1 MQHVWTLYGSV
12 ETTLRIH
19 TELGMAWHSQAHI
32 LQLWESSEGN
42 SEDFV
47 HGRQTELISCN
58 KEVKEHG
65 VQGLHQG

>member
-1 MQHVWTLYGSV
+1 MHTLYGSAG
-12 ETTLRIH
+12 TTDIH
-19 TELGMAWHSQAHI
+19 TELSMAWHSQAHI

-42 SEDFV
+42 PEDLV

>member
-1 MQHVWTLYGSV
+1 
-12 ETTLRIH
+12 
-19 TELGMAWHSQAHI
+19 MAWHSQAHI

-42 SEDFV
+42 PEDLV